1 MFTWT
6 LLKRIIWLKATILSA
21 GSGEPTSD
29 LVGIGRVDYMEL
41 LT

>member
-21 GSGEPTSD
+21 GGDPTSD

>member
-1 MFTWT
+1 MFEWT
-6 LLKRIIWLKATILSA
+6 LLQRLILVKISILTA
-21 GSGEPTSD
+21 GSDPTSD